1 MKSSFAFI
9 HKLIAGKREIMND
22 YDIVLNSRRSDHL
35 TCADYIKA
43 LVKDFTE
50 LHGDRLYGDDR
61 AVVAGLGFIGKTPAT
76 VISVEKGKDTK
87 ERILH
92 NFGSASPEGYRKAIR
107 LMKQAE
113 KFKRPILC
121 LVDTAGAFCGI
132 EAEEHGQGRA
142 IAENLLE
149 MSDLKTPILSI
160 VIGEGGSGGALALC
174 HSDRIWMMED
184 AYFSVVSPES
194 CANILWKTT
203 RKADVAAEALSLS
216 PDKLM
221 KLGLIDRIVGK
232 SEIKKL
238 SARIESEFEELRS
251 LGTKALLDARYEK
264 FRKVGY

>member
-1 MKSSFAFI
+1 MK
-9 HKLIAGKREIMND
+9 D
-22 YDIVLNSRRSDHL
+22 YDIVLNSRRADHL
-35 TCADYIKA
+35 TSADYIKA

-50 LHGDRLYGDDR
+50 LHGDRLCGDDR
-61 AVVAGLGFIGKTPAT
+61 AIVAGIGYVGRMPVTVVA
-76 VISVEKGKDTK
+76 VEKGKGTED
-87 ERILH
+87 RILH
-92 NFGSASPEGYRKAIR
+92 NFGSASPEGYRKALR

-142 IAENLLE
+142 IAENLME

-160 VIGEGGSGGALALC
+160 VIGEGGSGGALALS

-203 RKADVAAEALSLS
+203 EKADVAAEALALS
-216 PDKLM
+216 PDKLL
-221 KLGLIDRIVGK
+221 KLGLIDRVVLK
-232 SEIKKL
+232 DEIRKL
-238 SARIESEFEELRS
+238 SSEIESEFEKLMGS
-251 LGTKALLDARYEK
+251 GINPLLEKRYEK
-264 FRKVGY
+264 FRRVGYSLR